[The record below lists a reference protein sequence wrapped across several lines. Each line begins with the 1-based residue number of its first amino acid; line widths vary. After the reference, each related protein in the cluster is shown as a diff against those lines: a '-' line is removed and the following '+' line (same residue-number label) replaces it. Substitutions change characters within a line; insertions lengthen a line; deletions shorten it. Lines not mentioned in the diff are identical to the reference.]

1 MFLFAY
7 KKQRGKPKNN
17 KIKKN
22 KKKLKL
28 KKTKKTVNSATALS
42 VSAGRKPGNK
52 EERQFNSDLVYLDNL

>member
-1 MFLFAY
+1 L
-7 KKQRGKPKNN
+7 PIKNKGEN
-17 KIKKN
+17 QKITKLKKN